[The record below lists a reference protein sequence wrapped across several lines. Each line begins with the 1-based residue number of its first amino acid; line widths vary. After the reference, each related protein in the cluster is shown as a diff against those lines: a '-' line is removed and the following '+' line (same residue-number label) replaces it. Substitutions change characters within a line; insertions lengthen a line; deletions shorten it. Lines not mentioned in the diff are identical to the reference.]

1 MTASGRSQPLILSGE
16 WLLLTQSGHS
26 QFAEASAGFAL
37 TGSTW
42 KLNSRPREPLPVAR
56 FLALGLVRDRYRP
69 KVAAYQESTT
79 LSVLA
84 HSGHL
89 FKRLMAQKFR
99 LAEWA
104 SIAEI
109 IGSIAVV
116 ASLIFVGLELRQ
128 TSEQLQLISDIEAD
142 LSNASLSIRIA
153 ESPELSDLIYR
164 GERDPESLSDQEL
177 DRFTNIALPRLAIW
191 ENTYDS
197 YLIGNLSESDWKAWD
212 TFYRARWNWPGYKYI
227 YLKYQIGFGNRSLE
241 YFADVFQ
248 IYESE
253 IPDEL

>member
-1 MTASGRSQPLILSGE
+1 
-16 WLLLTQSGHS
+16 
-26 QFAEASAGFAL
+26 
-37 TGSTW
+37 
-42 KLNSRPREPLPVAR
+42 
-56 FLALGLVRDRYRP
+56 
-69 KVAAYQESTT
+69 
-79 LSVLA
+79 
-84 HSGHL
+84 
-89 FKRLMAQKFR
+89 MAQKFR

-128 TSEQLQLISDIEAD
+128 ASEQLQLISDIEAD